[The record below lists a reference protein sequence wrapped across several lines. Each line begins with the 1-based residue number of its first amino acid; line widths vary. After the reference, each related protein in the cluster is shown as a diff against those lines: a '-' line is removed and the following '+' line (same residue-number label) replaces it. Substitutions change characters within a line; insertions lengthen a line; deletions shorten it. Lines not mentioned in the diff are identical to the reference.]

1 MTEAIIYGFILGFAL
16 MFSMGPVFFT
26 LLKLRINYGVAI
38 ALFFAGGVWLSDIL
52 WILTAN
58 FFSRFLS
65 EIVVYKNEIGLAGSL
80 FLIGMGIYYL
90 VFKKYHPQTDGEID
104 IPNKTYI
111 RLFITGFIINT
122 LNPGVIALWIAATTK
137 TISNTNEERFATF
150 AVCLIVNMSA
160 DLMKINLAGMLKKYL
175 NDRNIMLINRIS
187 GVLFIIF
194 GIALIVHSLP
204 ALIA

>member
-52 WILTAN
+52 WIVTAN

-90 VFKKYHPQTDGEID
+90 VFKKYHPQTDGEIE
-104 IPNKTYI
+104 IPQKTYI

-150 AVCLIVNMSA
+150 AVCLILNMSA
-160 DLMKINLAGMLKKYL
+160 DLFKINLAGMLKKYL

-187 GVLFIIF
+187 GILFIIF
-194 GIALIVHSLP
+194 GIALIIHSLP